1 MKFLRKLHLYLG
13 CFFAPLLLFYTAT
26 GWYQTVSVHRNKAVG
41 EAEGGGWLEKLTSI
55 HVDQV
60 FPLAFADTFDPALF
74 QYLVVT
80 MSVALIVTVVL
91 GIFLAFKMSKSK
103 WLVAV
108 VLLAGILLPVIL
120 LYMGNIKE

>member
-60 FPLAFADTFDPALF
+60 YPLDSADAFDPALF
-74 QYLVVT
+74 QYLVVA
-80 MSVALIVTVVL
+80 MSICLIATVLL
-91 GIFLAFKMSKSK
+91 GVYLAFKTLRSK
-103 WLVAV
+103 WLLIVMLMGG
-108 VLLAGILLPVIL
+108 VLLPCLLL
-120 LYMGNIKE
+120 WLGNIRE